1 MYMWSIGYAFN
12 IRQKCVKKSIGFVK
26 VIGQSAV
33 AHYSSSVKN
42 NDAIQRLNVENLVFA
57 YVVGLFE
64 GDGWFSIT

>member
-1 MYMWSIGYAFN
+1 MYMCSIGYAIN

-42 NDAIQRLNVENLVFA
+42 NDAIQRLNV
-57 YVVGLFE
+57 
-64 GDGWFSIT
+64 